1 LTTAETAEGREQRA
15 ELVDSLREAGAD
27 GRSVRFRGGG
37 TKLNWGLAPE
47 PEVEL
52 STAGLDRI
60 VEHNVGDLTAV
71 LEPGVR
77 LERAQAAFAE
87 EGQMLSLDPPAGAS
101 TVGGIVAA
109 GDSGPLRS
117 RYGAARDLVVGMTV
131 ALSDGTVARSG
142 GQVIKNVAGYD
153 LSKLFSGSLGT
164 LGAIL
169 ELSVR
174 LHPLPRATA
183 TTAAGSRDPDVLGRA
198 ALALSHCPLEHM
210 GLDLR
215 FGGGDGAVLMRLGG
229 AEPLRQAEGA
239 VRVLE
244 EAGIDGEVVEEDAE
258 AWQRQRDGQRSPEG
272 TVVRVSAVQTEL
284 PRVMRAADA
293 VGARLVG
300 RVPLGLCW
308 LRLDDRSPEEA
319 ARAVERLRSEL
330 APNPCAVL
338 DAPTSL
344 RGQIDSWGP
353 RDPGTVQLM
362 RRVKERF
369 DPAGVCNPG
378 ALF

>member
-1 LTTAETAEGREQRA
+1 LRD
-15 ELVDSLREAGAD
+15 ELVDALRGAAD
-27 GRSVRFRGGG
+27 AGRSVRFRGGG
-37 TKLNWGLAPE
+37 TKLSWGLAPE
-47 PEVEL
+47 PELEL

-71 LEPGVR
+71 LEPGVP

-87 EGQMLSLDPPAGAS
+87 EGQMLSLDPPAGAA

-109 GDSGPLRS
+109 ADSGPLRS

-142 GQVIKNVAGYD
+142 GNVIKNVAGYD
-153 LSKLFSGSLGT
+153 LAKLFSGSLGT

-183 TTAAGSRDPDVLGRA
+183 SAAAGSNDPDVLGRA
-198 ALALSHCPLEHM
+198 ALALSHSPLEHM

-215 FGGGDGAVLMRLGG
+215 YGGGDGAVLMRFGG
-229 AEPLRQAEGA
+229 AEARKQADAA
-239 VRVLE
+239 VRALE
-244 EAGIDGEVVEEDAE
+244 DAGIDGSVVEDDAE
-258 AWQRQRDGQRSPEG
+258 AWERQREGQRSPDG

-284 PRVMRAADA
+284 PRVMRAAEG

-308 LRLDDRSPEEA
+308 LKLEERTPEEA
-319 ARAVERLRSEL
+319 QAAVERLRAEL
-330 APNPCAVL
+330 APHACAVL
-338 DAPTSL
+338 DAPDAL
-344 RGQIDSWGP
+344 RGKLDSWGP
-353 RDPGTVQLM
+353 RDPGNVELM